1 MSRMCFKMVHF
12 FFFFIFFLDNS
23 RQVLL
28 VMANLEF
35 KTVRDGLRN
44 LVGN

>member
-12 FFFFIFFLDNS
+12 YFFFIFFLDNS

>member
-12 FFFFIFFLDNS
+12 YFFLIFFLDNS